1 MKYSLIAILVL
12 SGFALAQDPNASQP
26 PSAAPVPNSSQS
38 PSAAPID
45 QQSPAPTQATAP
57 AQGQAA
63 TPRIAAGSVIP
74 VQLTKTI
81 DAKKM
86 KSGDPVEARVT
97 QDLKSGTGQTL
108 MSKDTKVVGHVVED
122 QARSKDQKESHI
134 AIAFD
139 RVVEKNG
146 GDSSLPMSIQAIISP
161 TALGG
166 GSNSNANSDNAP
178 PPSSASGMPTG
189 NAGGR
194 SAGAGGS
201 MPSQPAPNPTA
212 GDNPGNQQSN
222 ANTHEPI
229 TGNTQGVVGI
239 SNLKLMTAP
248 NVSQGAILSSD
259 KNNVKL
265 ESGTFMLL
273 RVAQ

>member
-12 SGFALAQDPNASQP
+12 SGVALAQEPNTSQP
-26 PSAAPVPNSSQS
+26 AGTSPAPDTSQTPSAAP
-38 PSAAPID
+38 AD
-45 QQSPAPTQATAP
+45 QQSPAPTQATVP

-86 KSGDPVEARVT
+86 KTGDPVEARVT
-97 QDLKSGTGQTL
+97 QDLKSGTGKTL
-108 MSKDTKVVGHVVED
+108 MLKDTKVVGHVVED
-122 QARSKDQKESHI
+122 QARSKEQKESHV

-146 GDSSLPMSIQAIISP
+146 GDTPLPMSIQAIISP

-166 GSNSNANSDNAP
+166 NNSNASSDNAP
-178 PPSSASGMPTG
+178 AASSSSGMPTG

-194 SAGAGGS
+194 STGAGGS

-212 GDNPGNQQSN
+212 GSDSPGNQQGN
-222 ANTHEPI
+222 ANAHQPI

-239 SNLKLMTAP
+239 SDLKLMAAP
-248 NVSQGAILSSD
+248 KASQGSVVSSD

>member
-1 MKYSLIAILVL
+1 MKYSWIAILVL
-12 SGFALAQDPNASQP
+12 SGMVCAQDTNPSQPASPTQASPASQP
-26 PSAAPVPNSSQS
+26 SGTPPAQESPMASQ
-38 PSAAPID
+38 
-45 QQSPAPTQATAP
+45 TETAP
-57 AQGQAA
+57 QPA
-63 TPRIAAGSVIP
+63 TPRIAVGSVIP

-86 KSGDPVEARVT
+86 KTGDPVEARVT

-108 MSKDTKVVGHVVED
+108 MAKDTKVVGHVVED

-134 AIAFD
+134 AISFD
-139 RVVEKNG
+139 RIVEKNG
-146 GDSSLPMSIQAIISP
+146 GDTSLPMSIQAIISP

-166 GSNSNANSDNAP
+166 GSSANANNENAP
-178 PPSSASGMPTG
+178 GQPSSVGMPAG

-194 SAGAGGS
+194 SAGAGN
-201 MPSQPAPNPTA
+201 MPSQPAPNPNGGTDA
-212 GDNPGNQQSN
+212 SGQQGNGN
-222 ANTHEPI
+222 AHEPI

-239 SNLKLMTAP
+239 SDLKLMAAP
-248 NVSQGAILSSD
+248 SASQGSVVSSD